1 MWQSAA
7 YWDLSEALSADL
19 SFEEL
24 LLVPG
29 TLDELKF
36 GSMGNRL
43 AYDHAGY
50 LGRIGFWDQTN
61 IVLMSEFSTGNWG
74 ELIEATIDRYE
85 IDIEIP
91 PVEEGSKFVDLV
103 FELFLSE
110 EEGRADLAMNLTA
123 FLIEHARKTG
133 DFEAVLML
141 SSRLLPTVRSRHDDD
156 ILIVTAQELRSA
168 LFWQYLA
175 TDNVDKRLLRT
186 SSQLAAAI
194 CKCSERE
201 MLRLEAALTQGVRA
215 LTG

>member
-1 MWQSAA
+1 MKETRTR
-7 YWDLSEALSADL
+7 LSEL
-19 SFEEL
+19 
-24 LLVPG
+24 
-29 TLDELKF
+29 
-36 GSMGNRL
+36 
-43 AYDHAGY
+43 
-50 LGRIGFWDQTN
+50 
-61 IVLMSEFSTGNWG
+61 STGNWG
-74 ELIEATIDRYE
+74 ELIEATIDKFE
-85 IDIEIP
+85 IDVEIP
-91 PVEEGSKFVDLV
+91 SVEEGLKFVDLV

-110 EEGRADLAMNLTA
+110 EEGRADLATNLTA
-123 FLIEHARKTG
+123 FLIEYARKTG

-141 SSRLLPTVRSRHDDD
+141 SSRLLPTIRSDEDND

-194 CKCSERE
+194 CKCSEQE